1 MKKTFLFSIVTVAL
15 CLLSLSSCRKN
26 GLQNVRGLVKSVNI
40 HQDTLVSMTVTV
52 NEAGDTLLFYLGDAR
67 FLQGV
72 MKPND
77 SVEVDYVDHHDS
89 LKALLV
95 SVVPKVHLLEEAKP
109 SDTLVTVPMKQR
121 SEDE

>member
-1 MKKTFLFSIVTVAL
+1 
-15 CLLSLSSCRKN
+15 
-26 GLQNVRGLVKSVNI
+26 
-40 HQDTLVSMTVTV
+40 MTVTV

-67 FLQGV
+67 VLQGV

-95 SVVPKVHLLEEAKP
+95 SVVPKVHLLEEC
-109 SDTLVTVPMKQR
+109 
-121 SEDE
+121 